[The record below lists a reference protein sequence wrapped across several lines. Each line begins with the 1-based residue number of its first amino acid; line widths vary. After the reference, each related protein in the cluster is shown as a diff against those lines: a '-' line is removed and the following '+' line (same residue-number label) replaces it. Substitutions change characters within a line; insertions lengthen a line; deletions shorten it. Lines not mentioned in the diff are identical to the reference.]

1 MKETKNIEIDLLQ
14 MGRVLLKNAKYIV
27 VVAVIAGLIGW
38 LASTMGITPIYQA
51 DAKMIVNSKMTNIST
66 GQITSDQLASSMK
79 LVDTCAIIIRSR
91 TVLQPIID
99 QLGLEDSYGELAA
112 CVSVTAVNETPVMQ
126 ITVQHPDLE
135 VAKAVSKMILE
146 LSPKIII
153 ETVEAGSVKTV
164 ESTYASQAPVSPN
177 TTMYAVIAALLG
189 GMAACAVVVVIAI
202 MDDTIKSEADVQNFL
217 HLPVLGVIPS
227 IESCEARSA
236 GRVKGADGAER

>member
-99 QLGLEDSYGELAA
+99 QLELEDSYGELAA

-135 VAKAVSKMILE
+135 VAKAVSEMILKI
-146 LSPKIII
+146 SPQIII

-164 ESTYASQAPVSPN
+164 ENTYASEAPVSPN
-177 TTMYAVIAALLG
+177 VSMYTFLAAFLG
-189 GMAACAVVVVIAI
+189 GVLSSVVVIVLAMI
-202 MDDTIKSEADVQNFL
+202 DETFKSEGDVQTIL
-217 HLPVLGVIPS
+217 QLPVLGVIPS
-227 IESCEARSA
+227 IESCEVYSA
-236 GRVKGADGAER
+236 GRAKGARKGER